1 MNRAAIR
8 EFDKMSDSLSTLNA
22 QFAYRLMN
30 LCVKSEPVA
39 LLPILVNI
47 EGELQKLEECAQISK
62 DDDYT
67 FKVFAN
73 YSSDIPALAQG
84 IFKTHPEF
92 KQELFEEEVEYIDE
106 DGEERVD
113 KVPYILLTMPDVD
126 DERYDVLK
134 DGVKAIYEDT
144 KVKMEN
150 VIANA
155 DVKMAELMA
164 GESEA
169 DIEKVKKNRDKQVKT
184 WTEQRDKVYNKKL
197 QEIEEAHSKWLLEQ
211 SDQRLK
217 NLMNMKK

>member
-113 KVPYILLTMPDVD
+113 KVPYILLTMPEVD

-155 DVKMAELMA
+155 DAKMAELMA

>member
-1 MNRAAIR
+1 MNRAAIK

-30 LCVKSEPVA
+30 LCVKSEPVS
-39 LLPILVNI
+39 LLPIIVFI
-47 EGELQKLEECAQISK
+47 DGEQMKLEECAKVSK

-67 FKVFAN
+67 FKIIPDF
-73 YSSDIPALAQG
+73 SSDIPALAQA
-84 IFKTHPEF
+84 IFRAHPEF
-92 KQELFEEEVEYIDE
+92 KQEMQTMDVDYVDE
-106 DGEERVD
+106 DGQEQIE
-113 KVPYILLTMPDVD
+113 KMNYILLTMPEVD

-169 DIEKVKKNRDKQVKT
+169 DIEKVKKARDKQVKT

-211 SDQRLK
+211 SEQRLK
-217 NLMNMKK
+217 NLMDMKK

>member
-92 KQELFEEEVEYIDE
+92 KQEMFDEEVEYIDE
-106 DGEERVD
+106 DGEERMD

-134 DGVKAIYEDT
+134 DGVKVIYEDT
-144 KVKMEN
+144 KVRMEN

-155 DVKMAELMA
+155 DAKMAELMA

-184 WTEQRDKVYNKKL
+184 WTEQRDKIHAEKL
-197 QEIEEAHSKWLLEQ
+197 QEIEEAHNKWLNEEAERRLEI
-211 SDQRLK
+211 LK
-217 NLMNMKK
+217 NLKN

>member
-1 MNRAAIR
+1 MNRALIR
-8 EFDKMSDSLSTLNA
+8 EFDKMCDSLSTLNA

-67 FKVFAN
+67 FRVFPT

-84 IFKTHPEF
+84 IFKAHPEF
-92 KQELFEEEVEYIDE
+92 KQQMLTEDVDYIDE
-106 DGEERVD
+106 DGQEKTD
-113 KVPYILLTMPDVD
+113 KMNYILLTMPEVD

-134 DGVKAIYEDT
+134 DGVKVIYEDT

-155 DVKMAELMA
+155 DVKMAELMKD
-164 GESEA
+164 ESEA
-169 DIEKVKKNRDKQVKT
+169 DIEKVKKSRDKQVKT
-184 WTEQRDKVYNKKL
+184 WTEQRDKIHTEKL
-197 QEIEEAHSKWLLEQ
+197 QEIEEAHYKWLNEEAERRLEI
-211 SDQRLK
+211 LK
-217 NLMNMKK
+217 NLKN

>member
-1 MNRAAIR
+1 
-8 EFDKMSDSLSTLNA
+8 MSDSLSTLNA

-113 KVPYILLTMPDVD
+113 KVPYILLTMPEVND
-126 DERYDVLK
+126 DRYDVLK

-155 DVKMAELMA
+155 DAKLTTLMA
-164 GESEA
+164 NESEA

>member
-1 MNRAAIR
+1 
-8 EFDKMSDSLSTLNA
+8 MSDSLSTLNA

-30 LCVKSEPVA
+30 LCVKSEPVS
-39 LLPILVNI
+39 LLPILINI
-47 EGELQKLEECAQISK
+47 EGEQQKIEECAHVSK

-67 FKVFAN
+67 FRVFAN
-73 YSSDIPALAQG
+73 YSSDIPAVAQG

-113 KVPYILLTMPDVD
+113 KVPYILLTMPEVD

>member
-62 DDDYT
+62 DDDDT

-113 KVPYILLTMPDVD
+113 KVPYILLTMPEVD

-169 DIEKVKKNRDKQVKT
+169 DIEKVKKARDKQVKT

-211 SDQRLK
+211 SEQRLK
-217 NLMNMKK
+217 NLMDMKK

>member
-1 MNRAAIR
+1 MNRALIR
-8 EFDKMSDSLSTLNA
+8 EFDKMCDSLSTLNA

-47 EGELQKLEECAQISK
+47 EGEPQKLEECAHISK

-67 FKVFAN
+67 FKVFAK

-84 IFKTHPEF
+84 IFKSHPEF
-92 KQELFEEEVEYIDE
+92 KQEMFDEEVEYIDE

-113 KVPYILLTMPDVD
+113 KVPYILLTMPEVD
-126 DERYDVLK
+126 DDRYDVLK
-134 DGVKAIYEDT
+134 DGVKVVYDDT

-155 DVKMAELMA
+155 DAKMAELMA

-169 DIEKVKKNRDKQVKT
+169 DVEKVKKNRDKQVRT

-197 QEIEEAHSKWLLEQ
+197 QEIEEAHKKWLTEEAE
-211 SDQRLK
+211 RRFENLK
-217 NLMNMKK
+217 NLKN

>member
-92 KQELFEEEVEYIDE
+92 KQEMFEEEVEYIDE

-134 DGVKAIYEDT
+134 DGVKVIYEDT
-144 KVKMEN
+144 KVRMEN

-155 DVKMAELMA
+155 DVKMAELMKD
-164 GESEA
+164 ESEA
-169 DIEKVKKNRDKQVKT
+169 EVEKLKKSRDKQVKT
-184 WTEQRDKVYNKKL
+184 WTEQRDKIHAEKL
-197 QEIEEAHSKWLLEQ
+197 QEIEEAHNKWLNEEAERRLEI
-211 SDQRLK
+211 LK
-217 NLMNMKK
+217 NLKN

>member
-1 MNRAAIR
+1 
-8 EFDKMSDSLSTLNA
+8 MSDSLSTLNA

-30 LCVKSEPVA
+30 LCVKSEPVS
-39 LLPILVNI
+39 LLPILINI
-47 EGELQKLEECAQISK
+47 EGEQQKIEECAHVSK

-67 FKVFAN
+67 FRVFAN
-73 YSSDIPALAQG
+73 YSSDIPAVAQG

-113 KVPYILLTMPDVD
+113 KVPYILLTMPEVD

-169 DIEKVKKNRDKQVKT
+169 DIEKVKKNRGKQGKT

>member
-1 MNRAAIR
+1 MC
-8 EFDKMSDSLSTLNA
+8 DSLSTLNA

-30 LCVKSEPVA
+30 LCVKSEPVS

-47 EGELQKLEECAQISK
+47 EGEMQKIEECAHISK

-92 KQELFEEEVEYIDE
+92 KQELFDEEVEYIDE
-106 DGEERVD
+106 DGEQRVD
-113 KVPYILLTMPDVD
+113 KVPYILLTMPVVD

-144 KVKMEN
+144 KIKMEN
-150 VIANA
+150 VIVNGDA
-155 DVKMAELMA
+155 KMAKLMA

-197 QEIEEAHSKWLLEQ
+197 QEIEEGHYKWLSEQ
-211 SDQRLK
+211 SEQRLK
-217 NLMNMKK
+217 DLMNMKN

>member
-1 MNRAAIR
+1 
-8 EFDKMSDSLSTLNA
+8 MSDSLSTLNA

-30 LCVKSEPVA
+30 LCVKSEPVS

-113 KVPYILLTMPDVD
+113 KVPYILLTMPEVD

>member
-30 LCVKSEPVA
+30 LCVKSEPVS

-113 KVPYILLTMPDVD
+113 KVPYILLTMPEVND
-126 DERYDVLK
+126 DRYDVLK

>member
-30 LCVKSEPVA
+30 LCVKSEPVS

-113 KVPYILLTMPDVD
+113 KVPYILLTMPEVND
-126 DERYDVLK
+126 DRYDVLK

-169 DIEKVKKNRDKQVKT
+169 DIEKAKKARDKQVKT

>member
-92 KQELFEEEVEYIDE
+92 KQEMFEEEVEYIDE
-106 DGEERVD
+106 DGEERMD

-134 DGVKAIYEDT
+134 DGVKVIYEDT
-144 KVKMEN
+144 KVRMEN

-155 DVKMAELMA
+155 DVKMAELMKD
-164 GESEA
+164 ESEA

-184 WTEQRDKVYNKKL
+184 WTEQRDKIHAEKL
-197 QEIEEAHSKWLLEQ
+197 QEIEEAHNKWLNEEAERRLEI
-211 SDQRLK
+211 LK
-217 NLMNMKK
+217 NLKN

>member
-1 MNRAAIR
+1 
-8 EFDKMSDSLSTLNA
+8 MS
-22 QFAYRLMN
+22 
-30 LCVKSEPVA
+30 

-113 KVPYILLTMPDVD
+113 KVPYILLTMPEVD

-164 GESEA
+164 GESKA
-169 DIEKVKKNRDKQVKT
+169 DIEKVKKARDKQVKT

-197 QEIEEAHSKWLLEQ
+197 QEIEEAHSKWQLEQ
-211 SDQRLK
+211 SEQRLK
-217 NLMNMKK
+217 NLMDMKK

>member
-113 KVPYILLTMPDVD
+113 KVPYILLTMPEVD
-126 DERYDVLK
+126 DERYDVLN

-155 DVKMAELMA
+155 DAKLTTLMA
-164 GESEA
+164 NESEA

>member
-113 KVPYILLTMPDVD
+113 KVPYILLTMPEVND
-126 DERYDVLK
+126 DRYDVLK

>member
-1 MNRAAIR
+1 
-8 EFDKMSDSLSTLNA
+8 MSDSLSTLNA

-92 KQELFEEEVEYIDE
+92 KQEVFDEEVDYINE
-106 DGEERVD
+106 DGEERTD
-113 KVPYILLTMPDVD
+113 KVPYILLTMPEVD

-134 DGVKAIYEDT
+134 DGVKVVYDDT

-155 DVKMAELMA
+155 DAKMAELMT

-169 DIEKVKKNRDKQVKT
+169 DIEKLKKARDKQVKT

-211 SDQRLK
+211 SEHRLK

>member
-1 MNRAAIR
+1 MNRAAIK
-8 EFDKMSDSLSTLNA
+8 EFDKMSNSLSTLNA

-30 LCVKSEPVA
+30 LCVKSEPVS
-39 LLPILVNI
+39 LLPIIVFI
-47 EGELQKLEECAQISK
+47 DGEQMKLEECAKVSK

-67 FKVFAN
+67 FKIIPDF
-73 YSSDIPALAQG
+73 SSDIPALAQA
-84 IFKTHPEF
+84 IFRAHPEF
-92 KQELFEEEVEYIDE
+92 KQEMQTMDVDYVDE
-106 DGEERVD
+106 DGQEQIE
-113 KVPYILLTMPDVD
+113 KMNYILLTMPDVD

-155 DVKMAELMA
+155 DAKMAELMKD
-164 GESEA
+164 ESEA
-169 DIEKVKKNRDKQVKT
+169 EVEKLKKSRDKQVKT
-184 WTEQRDKVYNKKL
+184 WTEQRDKVHADKL

-211 SDQRLK
+211 SEQRLK

>member
-22 QFAYRLMN
+22 QLAYRLMN
-30 LCVKSEPVA
+30 LCVKSEPVS

-47 EGELQKLEECAQISK
+47 EGELQKLEECAHISK

-73 YSSDIPALAQG
+73 YSSDIPAVAQG
-84 IFKTHPEF
+84 IFKVHPEF
-92 KQELFEEEVEYIDE
+92 KQEMFNEEVDYINE
-106 DGEERVD
+106 DGEERTD
-113 KVPYILLTMPDVD
+113 KVPYILLTMPEVN

-134 DGVKAIYEDT
+134 DGVKVVYDDT

-155 DVKMAELMA
+155 DVKMAELMT

-169 DIEKVKKNRDKQVKT
+169 DIEKLKKARDKQVKT
-184 WTEQRDKVYNKKL
+184 WTEQRDKIYNEKI
-197 QEIEEAHSKWLLEQ
+197 QEIEKGHKKWQAEEAERRLEN
-211 SDQRLK
+211 LK
-217 NLMNMKK
+217 NIKN

>member
-1 MNRAAIR
+1 MNRAAIK

-30 LCVKSEPVA
+30 LCVKSEPVS
-39 LLPILVNI
+39 LLPIIVFI
-47 EGELQKLEECAQISK
+47 DGEQMKLEECAKVSK

-67 FKVFAN
+67 FKIIPDF
-73 YSSDIPALAQG
+73 SSDIPALAQA
-84 IFKTHPEF
+84 IFRAHPEF
-92 KQELFEEEVEYIDE
+92 KQEMQTMDVDYVDE
-106 DGEERVD
+106 DGQEQIE
-113 KVPYILLTMPDVD
+113 KMNYILLTMPEVN

-134 DGVKAIYEDT
+134 DGVKVVYDDT

-155 DVKMAELMA
+155 DAKMAELMT

-169 DIEKVKKNRDKQVKT
+169 DIEKLKKARDKQVKT

-197 QEIEEAHSKWLLEQ
+197 QEIEEAHSKWQLEQ
-211 SDQRLK
+211 SEQRLK

>member
-113 KVPYILLTMPDVD
+113 KVPYILLTMPEVD

-169 DIEKVKKNRDKQVKT
+169 DIEKVKKARDKQVKT

-211 SDQRLK
+211 SEQRLK
-217 NLMNMKK
+217 NLMDMKK

>member
-30 LCVKSEPVA
+30 LCVKSEPVS
-39 LLPILVNI
+39 LLPILVNS
-47 EGELQKLEECAQISK
+47 ESELQKLEECAQISK

-113 KVPYILLTMPDVD
+113 KVPYILLTMPEVD

-169 DIEKVKKNRDKQVKT
+169 DIEKVKKARDKQVKT

-211 SDQRLK
+211 SEQRLK
-217 NLMNMKK
+217 NLMDMKK

>member
-1 MNRAAIR
+1 MLGDALN
-8 EFDKMSDSLSTLNA
+8 TLNA
-22 QFAYRLMN
+22 QFSYRLMN
-30 LCVKSEPVA
+30 LCVKAEPVS
-39 LLPILVNI
+39 LLSIEANI
-47 EGELQKLEECAQISK
+47 EGEFQKLEDCAQIGKEDDYSFQIVPNY
-62 DDDYT
+62 DDDLPT
-67 FKVFAN
+67 
-73 YSSDIPALAQG
+73 LAQAV
-84 IFKTHPEF
+84 FREHPEF
-92 KQELFEEEVEYIDE
+92 KQEFKKLQVDISE
-106 DGEERVD
+106 DPNNPDVHD
-113 KVPYILLTMPDVD
+113 VYYLQLTMPEVD

-211 SDQRLK
+211 SEQRLK

>member
-1 MNRAAIR
+1 
-8 EFDKMSDSLSTLNA
+8 MSDSLSTLNA

-30 LCVKSEPVA
+30 LCVKSEPVS
-39 LLPILVNI
+39 LLPIIVFI
-47 EGELQKLEECAQISK
+47 DGEQMKLEECAKVSK

-67 FKVFAN
+67 FKIIPDF
-73 YSSDIPALAQG
+73 SSDIPALAQA
-84 IFKTHPEF
+84 IFRAHPEF
-92 KQELFEEEVEYIDE
+92 KQEMQTMDVDYVDE
-106 DGEERVD
+106 DGQEQIE
-113 KVPYILLTMPDVD
+113 KMNYILLTMPDVD

-155 DVKMAELMA
+155 DAKMAELMKD
-164 GESEA
+164 ESEA
-169 DIEKVKKNRDKQVKT
+169 EVEKLKKSRDKQVKT
-184 WTEQRDKVYNKKL
+184 WTEQRDKVHADKL

-211 SDQRLK
+211 SEQRLK

>member
-1 MNRAAIR
+1 
-8 EFDKMSDSLSTLNA
+8 MSDSLSTLNA

-92 KQELFEEEVEYIDE
+92 KQEVFDEEVDYINE
-106 DGEERVD
+106 DGEERTD
-113 KVPYILLTMPDVD
+113 KVPYILLTMPEVN

-134 DGVKAIYEDT
+134 DGVKVVYDDT

-155 DVKMAELMA
+155 DAKMAELMT

-169 DIEKVKKNRDKQVKT
+169 DIEKLKKARDKQVKT

-211 SDQRLK
+211 SEQRLK
-217 NLMNMKK
+217 NLMDMKK